1 MTAIEFKIEGLD
13 ELESRLE
20 RIGKKVGSKFLR
32 QALSKAAT
40 PVVRAAKQKAP
51 VDSGAL
57 RQSIGKSTQKG
68 RGKNVA
74 SVAIGPK
81 KGNARAL
88 ALANSK
94 RSKPIRG
101 IFYAHIVELGYG
113 RQPPQPFLRP
123 ALDETANTSVEIFGN
138 DLKVKIESVT

>member
-1 MTAIEFKIEGLD
+1 MTAIRFEIEGLA
-13 ELESRLE
+13 ELEQQLL
-20 RIGKKVGSKFLR
+20 KVENKAGEKFLR

-40 PVVRAAKQKAP
+40 PVVRAAKEKVP

-57 RQSIGKSTQKG
+57 RQSIGKSTKKG

-74 SVAIGPK
+74 SVFVGPK
-81 KGNARAL
+81 KNARAL
-88 ALANSK
+88 ALANER
-94 RSKPIRG
+94 RSTAISG

-123 ALDETANTSVEIFGN
+123 ALEENANDAVNIFGR
-138 DLKVKIESVT
+138 DMKVKIESVA

>member
-1 MTAIEFKIEGLD
+1 MTGISFEIEGLE

-40 PVVRAAKQKAP
+40 PVVRAAKEKAP
-51 VDSGAL
+51 SDTGAL
-57 RQSIGKSTQKG
+57 KQSIGKTTVKG

-74 SVAIGPK
+74 SVFVGPK
-81 KGNARAL
+81 EKNARAL
-88 ALANSK
+88 ALANAG
-94 RSKPIRG
+94 RSKPIKG
-101 IFYAHIVELGYG
+101 IFYGHLVELGYG
-113 RQPPQPFLRP
+113 RQAPQPFLRP
-123 ALDETANTSVEIFGN
+123 ALDEKAQAAVTIFGR